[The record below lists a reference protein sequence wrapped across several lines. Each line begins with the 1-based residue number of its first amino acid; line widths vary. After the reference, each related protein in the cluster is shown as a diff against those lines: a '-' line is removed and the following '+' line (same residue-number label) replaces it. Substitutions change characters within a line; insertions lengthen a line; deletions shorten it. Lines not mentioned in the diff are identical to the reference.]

1 MLFSMEHSG
10 MDVQWEIGSLPLT
23 QRMAM
28 IRGYIMRNIA
38 QHMTLEVPLFSV
50 GYRYEVLSEISNFQ
64 LIGYDLPIL
73 LNVLLV

>member
-28 IRGYIMRNIA
+28 IRGYIMRNTA
-38 QHMTLEVPLFSV
+38 KHMTLEVPLFSV